1 MMSVNGAMAPHAAR
15 MAVQI
20 SAAVA
25 TVALLAVGLGR
36 RGAPAAATASAKAD
50 CNCGSGP
57 GSVSVRPGS
66 PPGWKAVLLRVYGKV
81 SEHRVLAIAAGVS
94 FYAILAIFPALAALV
109 SLYGL
114 FADPAT
120 ITARADQL
128 SGILPGGAIEV
139 VGDQLTRVAAQP
151 HGTLGFTFAIGLATA
166 LWSANA
172 GIKALFDALNVVYD
186 EHEKRGLVALNAV
199 SLAFTTGIIVFLLLA
214 TVGVVILP
222 PALAAIGLGGAVD
235 IAVRTLRWPLLFV
248 LVAILLALV
257 YRFGPSRDQPRWRWI
272 SRGSAIAA
280 LLWLVASGLFSWYA
294 ANFGSFNATY
304 GSLGAVIG
312 FMTWMWISAIV
323 VLLGAELDAELERLA
338 NGKPP
343 LGARCRRSENR
354 RVS

>member
-1 MMSVNGAMAPHAAR
+1 MMAVNGAMAPQAAR
-15 MAVQI
+15 AALQI

-25 TVALLAVGLGR
+25 TLALLAVGLGR
-36 RGAPAAATASAKAD
+36 RGAPAATSASAEAD
-50 CNCGSGP
+50 CNSGSGP

-66 PPGWKAVLLRVYGKV
+66 PPGWKAVPLRVYRKV

-120 ITARADQL
+120 IMARVDEL

-139 VGDQLTRVAAQP
+139 VGDQLKRVAAQP
-151 HGTLGFTFAIGLATA
+151 HGTLGFTFAIGLGAA

-186 EHEKRGLVALNAV
+186 EKEKRGLVALNAV

-222 PALAAIGLGGAVD
+222 PALAVIGLGGAVD

-248 LVAILLALV
+248 LVAALLALV
-257 YRFGPSRDQPRWRWI
+257 YRFGPSREQPRWRWI
-272 SRGSAIAA
+272 SRGSAMAA
-280 LLWLVASGLFSWYA
+280 LLWLAASALFSWYA

-304 GSLGAVIG
+304 GSLGAIIG
-312 FMTWMWISAIV
+312 FMTWMWISSIV
-323 VLLGAELDAELERLA
+323 VLLGAELDAEMERRA
-338 NGKPP
+338 GSEP
-343 LGARCRRSENR
+343 LDAGSG
-354 RVS
+354 SG